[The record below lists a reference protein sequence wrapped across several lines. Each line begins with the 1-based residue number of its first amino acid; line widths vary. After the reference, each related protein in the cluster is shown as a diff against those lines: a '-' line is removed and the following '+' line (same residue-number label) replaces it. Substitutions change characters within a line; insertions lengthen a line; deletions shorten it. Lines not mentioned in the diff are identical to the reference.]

1 VAIREGDPKQA
12 WFFSL
17 STPGDKFLRKVF
29 IHAEQL
35 EIVPSNFKTGEKKK
49 VFAGSL
55 ENVIKALKNRLH
67 LDYKKHQKD
76 SDAGK
81 QGYDLSYIIT
91 QDGFPDFVLAV
102 LTRMHSDAKQKST
115 FYGDIIVRK
124 DEKTYVIYSD

>member
-35 EIVPSNFKTGEKKK
+35 EVAQPKFETGKRKRI
-49 VFAGSL
+49 FAGSL
-55 ENVIKALKNRLH
+55 ENVIKELKKRLH
-67 LDYKKHQKD
+67 LDYKKHQRD
-76 SDAGK
+76 FDAGK

-91 QDGFPDFVLAV
+91 KDGFPDFVLAV

-124 DEKTYVIYSD
+124 DEKIYVIYGD